1 MMELNGLKYLLSIKN
16 EANVHALHWLWCRET
31 NLFAM
36 VVISANQR
44 ET

>member
-1 MMELNGLKYLLSIKN
+1 MMDLNGLKYLLTIKN
-16 EANVHALHWLWCRET
+16 DVNVHALQWLWCPET